1 MKYLA
6 LAFIALIIM
15 SGCESGPK
23 TLDWDKTASEQ
34 KFEVEDT
41 IIVEGIA
48 KNIVE
53 YEYKKRK
60 VIGDGELAR
69 PYIRPATLRATE
81 WTSQISVPLYNPEQP
96 NVKVNPNVPIGS
108 VICTIYNPNLNNS
121 LLTLFEETYPHV
133 IKQET
138 REEAL
143 RRSRVE
149 QYVPDYNQK
158 ITAPPNIQHRFRI
171 TGSIQNIGRKTV
183 RGVSLQC
190 IDITVSELTV
200 ISSEKLPGM
209 WIWGAQPPF
218 FWESS
223 NY

>member
-60 VIGDGELAR
+60 VIGDGV
-69 PYIRPATLRATE
+69 YIRPATLRATE
-81 WTSQISVPLYNPEQP
+81 WASQISVPLYNPEQP

-121 LLTLFEETYPHV
+121 LLTLFEETYPHA

-200 ISSEKLPGM
+200 ISSE
-209 WIWGAQPPF
+209 
-218 FWESS
+218 
-223 NY
+223 